1 MSNFNMLFESFS
13 NFLTGPGFLHFQAPM
28 TSLWSLPVVTGGQMS
43 FARSNR

>member
-28 TSLWSLPVVTGGQMS
+28 TKSLVAAGSDRRPDELRTL
-43 FARSNR
+43 